1 MGACGFSTF
10 RIYTSHKKINNLG
23 DDVGGLLKALRNSL
37 IESLAHEEEYKGL
50 PNENELNTMRTLD
63 HVFSK
68 FKDSISSH
76 FEEEHKGTCHYS
88 ITSARERFSQRS
100 MSVLIFAWIMSA
112 CVCIITAVI
121 LYMRET
127 LRYSQIGRIEREEVL
142 TTLKWF
148 EIGNLL
154 HDHDVHVR
162 KRWAKSHALPIGG
175 KKGVLSSARQYDK
188 QVAVLLDQITDSNFV
203 LKKNTELKMRKL
215 GKKTHKLPFHL

>member
-76 FEEEHKGTCHYS
+76 FEEEHK
-88 ITSARERFSQRS
+88 
-100 MSVLIFAWIMSA
+100 
-112 CVCIITAVI
+112 VI